1 MSEIKT
7 EGSFKIKA
15 PEKKEPVAEQVKEAP
30 EEVKAEPQP
39 KIDSPV
45 SIDEESGGI
54 KLDLTQL
61 NKPQEDANTE
71 QETTDVASDQQ
82 AEPVQE
88 VEKEVPQQPEPV
100 QAEESVLEEITDEE
114 VEEKTEELKEEIE
127 QAVQQSQDTAE
138 PLPEN
143 IQKVVEF
150 MQETGGSL
158 EDYVKLNQDYS
169 SLNENQL
176 LREYYENTRPHLDK
190 EDIDFLMEDKFSY
203 DEEVDDE
210 REIRRKK
217 ISQREEL
224 AKAKNHLD
232 GLKSKYY
239 KEIKSGSKLAP
250 EQQKAVDFFNRYTK
264 ENEEAT
270 RVAEKQTEVFLNKTS
285 NVFGDDFKGFDY
297 QVGDKKYRFKVKDA
311 NSIKENQSDI
321 NNFVKKFLNEKN
333 EMSDAKGYHKGLFTA
348 MNADSIANHFYEQGK
363 ADAMKDSMA
372 KSKNVQMG
380 ARGVHQEV
388 KTANGFTVRSVDSG
402 SADSKLRIKTFKH
415 LK

>member
-39 KIDSPV
+39 KVDSPV

-88 VEKEVPQQPEPV
+88 VEKEIPQQPEPV

-150 MQETGGSL
+150 MNETGGSL

-210 REIRRKK
+210 REVRRKK

-311 NSIKENQSDI
+311 SSVKENQSDI

-402 SADSKLRIKTFKH
+402 SADSKLLIKTFKH

>member
-45 SIDEESGGI
+45 SINEESGGI

-61 NKPQEDANTE
+61 NKPQEDANKE
-71 QETTDVASDQQ
+71 QETTDVASDKQ

-311 NSIKENQSDI
+311 NSVKENQSDI